1 VPRPPLTD
9 LSIKRLPVP
18 AAGTLTYWDALKGF
32 GIRVSSGGTRTFIVL
47 IGPGRRQSIGHYP
60 LVSLSDARTEARR
73 ILAERTLGRVRPT
86 HTAYDD
92 ALRDYLTEC
101 EKKNRSGTVKEYRR
115 ILTSHFPFGRQSVGD
130 IGPRDILRKLGA
142 LSDRPSEK
150 HHAYVA
156 LRAFL
161 RWCARQHLIDRSP
174 MENMSPPPAGASRE
188 RALTEDELRAVYKT
202 ARDGTTYFHGITALL
217 VLTGQ
222 RKNEIAHLK
231 WDWIEDGL
239 VNLPS
244 SLTKNTR
251 PHTFPIGNE
260 AQAILT
266 DLPRF
271 EGVPFVFPAERQ
283 RSARTTVFNGWGKPK
298 QRFDKECGIS
308 GWQLR
313 DLRRTVSTYMA
324 ELQVP
329 QLHVEKLL
337 NHVSGGTQSPIAQV
351 YNRYSYLEEMREAV
365 LKWEAYLGTLLD
377 AR

>member
-1 VPRPPLTD
+1 VPRSPLTD
-9 LSIKRLPVP
+9 LSVKRLPVP
-18 AAGTLTYWDALKGF
+18 DVGTVTHWDTLKGF
-32 GIRVSSGGTRTFIVL
+32 GIRISSGGTRTFIVL
-47 IGPGRRQSIGHYP
+47 IGSGRRQSIGHYP
-60 LVSLSDARTEARR
+60 LISLSDARTEARR
-73 ILAERTLGRVRPT
+73 ILAEKTLGKVRPT

-92 ALRDYLTEC
+92 AVRDYLIEC

-115 ILTSHFPFGRQSVGD
+115 ILASHFPFGRQSVGD
-130 IGPRDILRKLGA
+130 ITPRDIVRKLNA

-161 RWCARQHLIDRSP
+161 RWCAREHLIDRSP

-188 RALTEDELRAVYKT
+188 RVLIEDELRAVYKT
-202 ARDGTTYFHGITALL
+202 ARSGSSYFHHIAALL
-217 VLTGQ
+217 ILTGQ
-222 RKNEIAHLK
+222 RKSEITHLE
-231 WDWIEDGL
+231 WDWIEGDL
-239 VNLPS
+239 VTLPS
-244 SLTKNTR
+244 WLTKNKRT
-251 PHTFPIGNE
+251 HTFPIRRE
-260 AQAILT
+260 AQAILAE
-266 DLPRF
+266 LPRF

-283 RSARTTVFNGWGKPK
+283 RKPTTTVFNGWAKPK

-308 GWQLR
+308 GWRLQ

-337 NHVSGGTQSPIAQV
+337 NHVSGGSQSQIAQV
-351 YNRYSYLEEMREAV
+351 YNRYNYIDEMREAV
-365 LKWEAYLGTLLD
+365 LKWEAYLDTLLA